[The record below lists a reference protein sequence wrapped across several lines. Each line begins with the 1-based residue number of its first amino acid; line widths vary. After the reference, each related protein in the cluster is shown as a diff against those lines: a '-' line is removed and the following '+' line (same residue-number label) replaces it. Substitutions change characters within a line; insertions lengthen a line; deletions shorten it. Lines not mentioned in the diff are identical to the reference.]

1 MKRIL
6 AILLLSCLLL
16 NTGCCCIVEGK
27 KEPAE
32 GPNITE
38 FVDAPEQ
45 VESVPA
51 TEPDAEPEPEM
62 VTVYLIDEIVMADNG
77 SLFFEYDEAG
87 NVKFEKLRSIEGD
100 HYYTRYYE
108 DPDENGMPRKI
119 RTEWI
124 EYDTY
129 STTLS
134 YFADGKIEEEMSDE
148 EEYTGY
154 QYSYDL
160 KGDLVEKREYYEGIL
175 QNIVICEYDGEELT
189 AVYCEDANGTPV
201 YEAKLEN
208 GRIVEIFSLDPDYP
222 SAYIYAY
229 DENGNLLSQEYM
241 ADGMRMVVSMY
252 SYKTIEVD
260 YDRAQYLLKQ
270 QNYILSV
277 L

>member
-16 NTGCCCIVEGK
+16 STGCCCIVGGQE
-27 KEPAE
+27 ETVP
-32 GPNITE
+32 GPDNTDP
-38 FVDAPEQ
+38 VDAPEQ

-51 TEPDAEPEPEM
+51 TKPTAEPEPEM
-62 VTVYLIDEIVMADNG
+62 VTVYLVDEIAMADNG
-77 SLFFEYDEAG
+77 SLFFEYDEEG
-87 NVKFEKLRSIEGD
+87 NLKSEKMYSIEGN
-100 HYYTRYYE
+100 HLYTKHYE

-129 STTLS
+129 CTTLS
-134 YFADGKIEEEMSDE
+134 YFADGKIEYEMSDE
-148 EEYTGY
+148 DEYTGY

-175 QNIVICEYDGEELT
+175 ESIVICEYDGEELT
-189 AVYCEDANGTPV
+189 AVYCEDADGTPV
-201 YEAKLEN
+201 YEATLSN
-208 GRIVEIFSLDPDYP
+208 GRIVEKFFLDPDYP
-222 SAYIYAY
+222 SAYMYAY
-229 DENGNLLSQEYM
+229 DENGNLHTEEYV

-270 QNYILSV
+270 QDYILS
-277 L
+277 LL